1 MPTNELNIFVL
12 HQLKKMI
19 AVTGASGMLGAH
31 FIFELAKTET
41 KIIALKRA
49 QSNIAWIKPM
59 FEFLAPNQ
67 SDLLWSKIE
76 WRDAD
81 LNDIFSLS
89 DALHDVTVV
98 YHCAAAVDLI
108 KKSKN
113 DLIANNV
120 LGTANLVDVL
130 IDLPQHVK
138 LLHVSSIAALGK
150 PESGNTVTISTEW
163 KEDDEQS
170 PYAFSKYYSELEAWR
185 GFNEGLSVISVLPG
199 VIIGIGDE
207 SAPSMAP
214 FKRVAKGKNKI
225 TDGKVG
231 LVSVEDVVKQS
242 IALLN
247 IEEAIGERYVLVAD
261 NWSFKYWFEVIA
273 EAMGSQMRFQ
283 VLSKSKLNNL
293 AFWERIICLFTAKTR
308 KLKKSTINSL
318 TGVNEYDGNGVIET
332 TNLPY
337 GAIQKQI
344 NLVVAWQKAN

>member
-1 MPTNELNIFVL
+1 MATNELNIFVL

-41 KIIALKRA
+41 KIIALKRE

-59 FEFLAPNQ
+59 FDFLDPNQ
-67 SDLLWSKIE
+67 SDLLWNKIE

-81 LNDIFSLS
+81 LNNIFSLS
-89 DALHDVTVV
+89 DALNDATVI

-108 KKSKN
+108 KKSK
-113 DLIANNV
+113 DDIIVNNV
-120 LGTANLVDVL
+120 QGTANLVDAL
-130 IDLPQHVK
+130 IDLPHHVK

-150 PESGNTVTISTEW
+150 PEAGNTVTISTEW

-199 VIIGIGDE
+199 VIIGIGAD

-214 FKRVAKGKNKI
+214 FKRVAQGKNKI

-231 LVSVEDVVKQS
+231 LVSIEDVVKQS
-242 IALLN
+242 IALMN
-247 IEEAIGERYVLVAD
+247 IEEAIGKRYVLVAD
-261 NWSFKYWFEVIA
+261 NWTFKHWFEVIA
-273 EAMGSQMRFQ
+273 EAMGSQIQFI
-283 VLSKSKLNNL
+283 VLSKKKLNTL
-293 AFWERIICLFTAKTR
+293 AFWERIICLFTWKSR

-318 TGVNEYDGNGVIET
+318 TGKNEYDGNGVVET

-337 GAIQKQI
+337 EGIENQI
-344 NLVVAWQKAN
+344 NKVIAWQKN